1 VLSRLAGVA
10 LVLGIVP
17 AAVFATGQF
26 PLPQR
31 EEGVVP
37 YPTRTLSAEE
47 EWRDR
52 MSVICGWEKEQAK
65 SLERAFRRAS
75 TVADVQLLFEHA
87 IHLGERSSAI
97 FGRLRV
103 PVAYRGEARGL
114 RGLLRTKRNALEALL
129 DALHAGKRPAF
140 FRAARRLA
148 AADVRSSRI
157 LTQLGIDGCGA
168 KPVSLP
174 ERERVRIV

>member
-1 VLSRLAGVA
+1 VLSRLAAVV

-17 AAVFATGQF
+17 AAVFATGQL
-26 PLPQR
+26 PLRQR

-37 YPTRTLSAEE
+37 YMPRTVSPEE
-47 EWRDR
+47 QWRDR
-52 MSVICGWEKEQAK
+52 MGVICGWEKEQAK

-103 PVAYRGEARGL
+103 PLAYRREAREL
-114 RGLLRTKRNALEALL
+114 RGLLRAKRNALEGLLEALR
-129 DALHAGKRPAF
+129 AGKRPAF

-148 AADVRSSRI
+148 AADVRSSRL
-157 LTQLGIDGCGA
+157 LTQLGIAGCGV
-168 KPVSLP
+168 KPVSVP

>member
-1 VLSRLAGVA
+1 MLSRLAAVV

-17 AAVFATGQF
+17 AAVLATGQL
-26 PLPQR
+26 PLRQR

-37 YPTRTLSAEE
+37 YTARTVSAEE

-75 TVADVQLLFEHA
+75 TVADVELLFEQA

-103 PVAYRGEARGL
+103 PLAYRRETREL
-114 RGLLRTKRNALEALL
+114 SGLLRAKRNALEALL
-129 DALHAGKRPAF
+129 DALRAGKRPAF
-140 FRAARRLA
+140 FRAARRLVA
-148 AADVRSSRI
+148 VDLRSSRL
-157 LTQLGIDGCGA
+157 LTQLGIDGCGL
-168 KPVSLP
+168 KPVSVP